1 MIDFERTH
9 RMRRAICQALQ
20 QSQRSESQA
29 AELSAEIAVKCKGE
43 LLFNLSAWLL
53 GLNSAIAL
61 TATERKE
68 IQDLTQ
74 MPLEKWIQLQSIA
87 LQTENDLKVANGKEK
102 EALTLLQNHAPFGT
116 VTKML
121 AGAESK
127 TQIKALQDNVA
138 AAQKHRESVS
148 QALKKNV
155 AERQRF
161 GEMFFRDCLR
171 QWDRLASTQAL
182 GKESGAILDRM
193 TQETNAIWVGHLKQQ
208 TEDFD
213 RIAKVFENL
222 HEIYKAPPATPPQQH
237 NVPHPQEQSDIHLE
251 QGNSYDFREE

>member
-1 MIDFERTH
+1 MIDFERTY

-20 QSQRSESQA
+20 QSQQSESQT
-29 AELSAEIAVKCKGE
+29 AELSAKIAVNCKRE
-43 LLFNLSAWLL
+43 LLLHLSAWLL
-53 GLNSAIAL
+53 SLNSANAL
-61 TATERKE
+61 TAAERKE

-74 MPLEKWIQLQSIA
+74 MPLEKWIQLQAMA
-87 LQTENDLKVANGKEK
+87 LQTENELKEANGKEK
-102 EALTLLQNHAPFGT
+102 EALTFLQNHAPFGT

-127 TQIKALQDNVA
+127 TQIKALQDNVE

-155 AERQRF
+155 AERQKL
-161 GEMFFRDCLR
+161 GELFFRDCLR
-171 QWDRLASTQAL
+171 QWDKLASTQAL
-182 GKESGAILDRM
+182 GKETGAILDRM
-193 TQETNAIWVGHLKQQ
+193 TNEINAIWVGHLKQQ

-213 RIAKVFENL
+213 RIARVFENL
-222 HEIYKAPPATPPQQH
+222 HEIYKDRPATPPQQH
-237 NVPHPQEQSDIHLE
+237 NASPPQEQSDMHLE